1 MPSPLSVRRC
11 RGFRPIVYSE
21 RHREVARLL
30 AQGKSRAAIAQE
42 TGYSVAHIS
51 RIAGMR
57 QTRQHIAHNFARL
70 AIRIITRSCAAE
82 EFDERDL
89 LVATY
94 WH

>member
-1 MPSPLSVRRC
+1 M
-11 RGFRPIVYSE
+11 YSE
-21 RHREVARLL
+21 RHRAVARLL

-51 RIAGMR
+51 RIAGMC

-70 AIRIITRSCAAE
+70 AMRVITRDWTVE
-82 EFDERDL
+82 EFNERDL
-89 LVATY
+89 LVSHN